1 MIPLRA
7 TESFYEFIPSIS
19 GMTLQ
24 SKSKPLRHLRLDLS
38 RSPESASGAAAV
50 LDHV

>member
-7 TESFYEFIPSIS
+7 IESFYEFIPLIS
-19 GMTLQ
+19 GMALQ
-24 SKSKPLRHLRLDLS
+24 PKSKPLRHLWLDLS
-38 RSPESASGAAAV
+38 RSPESASGADAV